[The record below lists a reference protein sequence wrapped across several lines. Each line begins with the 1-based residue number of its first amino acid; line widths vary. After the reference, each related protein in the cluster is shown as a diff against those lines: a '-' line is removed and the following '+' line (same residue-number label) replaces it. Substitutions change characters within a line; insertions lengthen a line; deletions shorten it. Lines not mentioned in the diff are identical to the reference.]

1 MHQVTFFIADSVAN
15 WIASITARLQ
25 VKQIIADRRII
36 LDEKSSYI
44 REIPKYKNALL
55 EIKFKT
61 EINQRGSWPSQHSRV
76 GLAKLVLAELS
87 GNQNGYWCP
96 PSRFCWLCWILPV
109 VWVRLPDG
117 FFVGRF
123 LSSKPNIRKWIMLWF
138 CINWILL
145 NWFVKLV
152 ISGLLGDGL
161 CIEGFLWNHPLKKM
175 SCIPRLVII
184 AR

>member
-25 VKQIIADRRII
+25 VKQIVADRRII

-44 REIPKYKNALL
+44 REIPKYNNALL

-76 GLAKLVLAELS
+76 GLAKLVLAEVS
-87 GNQNGYWCP
+87 CNQNGYWCP
-96 PSRFCWLCWILPV
+96 PSRFCWLASSCWILPV

-138 CINWILL
+138 FFKL
-145 NWFVKLV
+145 NFVEL
-152 ISGLLGDGL
+152 ICEAGD
-161 CIEGFLWNHPLKKM
+161 
-175 SCIPRLVII
+175 
-184 AR
+184 